1 MPSKP
6 VVDGASAAIAPARAC
21 SAQPFLL
28 AAALFVGLAG
38 SLASQPARAQ
48 SSGRIACP
56 ERLKT
61 VSAQIADRS
70 VIAGFT
76 EVLGGDTTAQSWL
89 QDVALYAAADET
101 KALSGKADGRRRIV
115 WTLDGATDV
124 LVGCIYEGG
133 ITLTRAAGK
142 PKSCTASI
150 LRSKDAKA
158 GGWGMERA
166 DFTCR

>member
-1 MPSKP
+1 MLSKFF
-6 VVDGASAAIAPARAC
+6 VDGTSSAVALARAC
-21 SAQPFLL
+21 SAQPYLL

-38 SLASQPARAQ
+38 SLASQPAQAQ
-48 SSGRIACP
+48 TSGRIACP

-61 VSAQIADRS
+61 VSARVADRS
-70 VIAGFT
+70 AIADFT

-89 QDVALYAAADET
+89 QDVALYSVADES
-101 KALSGKADGRRRIV
+101 KAISGKPDGRRRIV

-124 LVGCIYEGG
+124 LVGCLYEGG

-150 LRSKDAKA
+150 LRSKDANA

-166 DFTCR
+166 DFVCR